1 MRIVFAG
8 TPEFAVASLDE
19 LYKKGHDISL
29 VISQM
34 DRPKGRGKKLQS
46 TPVKK
51 KAIELGLDVYQPNN
65 INSEESIKKL
75 KEINPDFLIVVAYG
89 QILRKQVLEIPNIET
104 LNVHASLLPKYRGAA
119 PINWSI
125 INGEKMTGVTIM
137 RVEEGLDTGD
147 MISKISTAIDDEDD
161 AISIH
166 DRLSSLGGELLVATL
181 DDIIEGRAVFTPQ
194 NDEESSYAPILSR
207 EDGRIDWGTNS
218 IEIFNQVRGLKPWP
232 GTFTHYEDQ
241 KIKIH
246 KLMVTDKKSLGEAGE
261 IIQVSNDGI
270 YVNTKDKVV
279 IIEELQFPNKR
290 SMKVSE
296 YLAGNKLDIGIILK

>member
-34 DRPKGRGKKLQS
+34 DRPRGRGKKLQS

-246 KLMVTDKKSLGEAGE
+246 KLMVTDKKSLGEPGE

>member
-34 DRPKGRGKKLQS
+34 DRPRGRGKKLQS

-207 EDGRIDWGTNS
+207 EDGRIDWVTNS

>member
-34 DRPKGRGKKLQS
+34 DRPRGRGKKLQS